1 MTGKEICVKEAKA
14 KYHVGDDP
22 CDSSSTNFRIQE
34 TWKETLRNSVE
45 MQKLN
50 QFGKRN
56 DVGKLETTA
65 RS

>member
-45 MQKLN
+45 NAETESLWKE
-50 QFGKRN
+50 KRRRGN
-56 DVGKLETTA
+56 
-65 RS
+65 